1 MVQPSPSPAAPRV
14 RAEGVES
21 TLRRDILSGRY
32 QPGDHLPPERELALQ
47 LGTNRNTLREALRIL
62 ESQNLI
68 QSRQG
73 DGTIVVDWQRDGELS
88 LLGAFLVED
97 TSPALRLQ
105 ALGTLLALRER
116 LLGEVV
122 ELAAVRATAADHA
135 ALADAL
141 DALRRARPA
150 EVPAADVELFRRLV
164 LSAHDLVVAWIFNTF
179 ARTLLTLADRYP
191 DAWRHDPPYLEALQR
206 LLDQLRA
213 GDGAAARRTL
223 RRTFQTGDPNAL
235 EAVAARH
242 KPTKS
247 RKK

>member
-1 MVQPSPSPAAPRV
+1 MVQPSPISAPRF
-14 RAEGVES
+14 RGEGVE
-21 TLRRDILSGRY
+21 TALRRDILTGRY
-32 QPGDHLPPERELALQ
+32 QPGDRLPPERELALQ
-47 LGTNRNTLREALRIL
+47 LGTNRNTLREALRTL

-97 TSPALRLQ
+97 TSPTLRLQ
-105 ALGTLLALRER
+105 ALGTLMALRER

-122 ELAAVRATAADHA
+122 ELAATRATAADHA

-141 DALRRARPA
+141 DALRRSRPA

-164 LSAHDLVVAWIFNTF
+164 LAAHDLVIAWIFNTF
-179 ARTLLTLADRYP
+179 ARTLLTLADRFP
-191 DAWRHDPPYLEALQR
+191 DAWRHDQPYLDALDR
-206 LLDQLRA
+206 LLEQLRA
-213 GDGAAARRTL
+213 GDGTRARATL
-223 RRTFQTGDPNAL
+223 RRTFHSGDPNAL
-235 EAVAARH
+235 EALARQS
-242 KPTKS
+242 TKS